1 MKRFLSKA
9 SPVLKVLLAA
19 GILTWMA
26 SSGKLNLAQVGRS
39 LSHWPLMLAIVT
51 LGYSQVAISAWRWN
65 LLLQAQ
71 EIQLAYRRAWGLT
84 MIGMLFNVVIPGAVG
99 GDLVKGYY
107 ITRAASGRLPTRMH
121 AVVPLDQVAEA
132 HRAMAKGGVRGRY
145 VLEP

>member
-1 MKRFLSKA
+1 MPLCEKMKRFLSKS

-39 LSHWPLMLAIVT
+39 LSQWPLMLAIVA
-51 LGYSQVAISAWRWN
+51 LGYSAGGVSSWRWN
-65 LLLQAQ
+65 RLLRAQ
-71 EIQLAYRRAWGLT
+71 DIHLPYRRAWGLT

-107 ITRAASGRLPTRMH
+107 I
-121 AVVPLDQVAEA
+121 
-132 HRAMAKGGVRGRY
+132 
-145 VLEP
+145 

>member
-107 ITRAASGRLPTRMH
+107 ITRAASGR
-121 AVVPLDQVAEA
+121 
-132 HRAMAKGGVRGRY
+132 K
-145 VLEP
+145 